1 MKEGRG
7 SGEFFFTKKI
17 LKNKCKKK
25 NDTLKKN
32 LHVATTAIFDS
43 GKDYLMDK
51 KRKNPTG

>member
-7 SGEFFFTKKI
+7 SGKLFFTKKI

-25 NDTLKKN
+25 NDTLKKKN

-43 GKDYLMDK
+43 DKDYLMD
-51 KRKNPTG
+51 